1 MKTVLVYLPFVL
13 ALAVIL
19 AVTLWVRSRRDK
31 WLVSLVCLP
40 LRVVVTY
47 GDLGGGP
54 GWTDSGWTSG
64 P

>member
-31 WLVSLVCLP
+31 
-40 LRVVVTY
+40 
-47 GDLGGGP
+47 
-54 GWTDSGWTSG
+54 
-64 P
+64 